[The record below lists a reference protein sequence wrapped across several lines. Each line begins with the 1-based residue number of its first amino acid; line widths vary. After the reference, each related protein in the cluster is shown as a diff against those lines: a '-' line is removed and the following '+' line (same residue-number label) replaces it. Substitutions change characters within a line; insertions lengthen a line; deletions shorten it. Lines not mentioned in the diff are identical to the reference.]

1 MLIFP
6 CSYPTP
12 GIVNAKT
19 GEVIVADCY
28 DNVRLP
34 SLHLNALDMPMPSTF
49 ELQATGRKEAEL
61 TCCR

>member
-34 SLHLNALDMPMPSTF
+34 SLTRSICRCPPHLS
-49 ELQATGRKEAEL
+49 
-61 TCCR
+61 CRPPAAKKLS